1 MENIELTRKE
11 LYDLVWSSSLTKL
24 SDKYALT
31 AEGIKKICKEFDV
44 PIPENGYW
52 MKLKYNKEVKVQEL
66 DNNFKGED
74 KIVLTIREEGSPIN
88 LDQSPLSIL
97 TKQIES
103 DTKAPLTVHTKLTNP
118 DPLIIQTKEYWD
130 KRKKDP
136 YYRNDKVDKVWISVE
151 NVNKDRAL
159 RFLDTFIKLLR
170 YRGHTFKRDINDWGP
185 DIIINGIKFP
195 FRLREANKRIPSNK
209 PYPMY
214 DYIPTG
220 IFVFDTG
227 EYSTEKIWKD
237 GKVKLEQLIP
247 KIVAKLEI
255 DAQKKIISNEE
266 SRLWHIKYEEE
277 KKIKEALLQ
286 RKKIELANF
295 KVLLSNSERFDKVI
309 KLRNYI
315 TMVEEKA
322 VKNNTITAELSAWL
336 NWAKDKI
343 DWYDPVIRKQDDL
356 LDDSDINEIENPKQQ
371 NYYYR

>member
-1 MENIELTRKE
+1 METIVLTRQG
-11 LYDLVWSSSLTKL
+11 LYDLVWTTSLTKL
-24 SDKYALT
+24 SDKYALST
-31 AEGIKKICKEFDV
+31 DDIKKICKNFDI

-52 MKLKYNKEVKVQEL
+52 MKLKYNKEAKVVKLE
-66 DNNFKGED
+66 NTFKGED
-74 KIVLTIREEGSPIN
+74 KIVLTIREKGNPIN

-103 DTKAPLTVHTKLTNP
+103 DTKAAFIVPAKLSTP

-136 YYRNDKVDKVWISVE
+136 YYHNGKVDKVSISVE
-151 NVNKDRAL
+151 NDNKDRAL
-159 RFLDTFIKLLR
+159 RFMDTFIKLLR
-170 YRGHTFKRDINDWGP
+170 YRGHTFQRDINGWGP

-227 EYSTEKIWKD
+227 EYSTEKVWKD

-255 DAQKKIISNEE
+255 DAEKEIIRNEE

-286 RKKIELANF
+286 RKKIEVDNF

-322 VKNNTITAELSAWL
+322 LKNNTITELSAWL
-336 NWAKDKI
+336 NWSKDKI
-343 DWYDPVIRKQDDL
+343 DWYDPVIRKQDEL
-356 LDDSDINEIENPKQQ
+356 LDDCDITEIENPKQQ
-371 NYYYR
+371 NYYNI

>member
-1 MENIELTRKE
+1 METIVLNRQG
-11 LYDLVWSSSLTKL
+11 LYDLVWTTSLIKL
-24 SDKYALT
+24 SDKYALS
-31 AEGIKKICKEFDV
+31 ANGIKKICKEFDI

-52 MKLKYNKEVKVQEL
+52 MKLKYNKEAKVVKLE
-66 DNNFKGED
+66 NTFKGED
-74 KIVLTIREEGSPIN
+74 KIVLAVREKGNPIN

-103 DTKAPLTVHTKLTNP
+103 DTKAPLTVPAKLTNP

-151 NVNKDRAL
+151 NDNKDRAL
-159 RFLDTFIKLLR
+159 RFMDTFIKLLR
-170 YRGHTFKRDINDWGP
+170 YRGHTFQRDINGWGP

-220 IFVFDTG
+220 IFAFETG
-227 EYSTEKIWKD
+227 EYSTEKVWKD

-255 DAQKKIISNEE
+255 DAEKEIISNEE

-277 KKIKEALLQ
+277 KKIKEEI
-286 RKKIELANF
+286 K
-295 KVLLSNSERFDKVI
+295 
-309 KLRNYI
+309 KLRNEEVERFNRLVKLSEQYDKTLIIRRYI
-315 TMVEEKA
+315 EA
-322 VKNNTITAELSAWL
+322 VKQKAINTDNLTPEKEEWI
-336 NWAKDKI
+336 NWANDKA
-343 DWYDPVIRKQDDL
+343 DWFDPLINKPDDIL
-356 LDDSDINEIENPKQQ
+356 N
-371 NYYYR
+371 

>member
-11 LYDLVWSSSLTKL
+11 LYDSVWSSSLTKL

-31 AEGIKKICKEFDV
+31 AEGLRKICKEFDI

-66 DNNFKGED
+66 HNNFKGED
-74 KIVLTIREEGSPIN
+74 KIILTIRDEGNTIN
-88 LDQSPLSIL
+88 LDQSPLTIL
-97 TKQIES
+97 TKQIEN
-103 DTKAPLTVHTKLTNP
+103 DTKAPSTVPAKLTNP
-118 DPLIIQTKEYWD
+118 DLLIRQTKEYWD

-151 NVNKDRAL
+151 NDNLDRAL
-159 RFLDTFIKLLR
+159 RFMDTFIKLLR
-170 YRGHTFKRDINDWGP
+170 YRGHTFKRDINGWGP
-185 DIIINGIKFP
+185 DIIINSIKFP

-209 PYPMY
+209 PYPIY

-220 IFVFDTG
+220 VFIFDTG
-227 EYSTEKIWKD
+227 EYSTEKVWKD
-237 GKVKLEQLIP
+237 GKVKLEQLLA
-247 KIVAKLEI
+247 KIVARLEI
-255 DAQKKIISNEE
+255 DAQKKVISNEE
-266 SRLWHIKYEEE
+266 SRIWHIKYEEE
-277 KKIKEALLQ
+277 KKIKEELLQ

-315 TMVEEKA
+315 NTVEEKA
-322 VKNNTITAELSAWL
+322 INNNAITDELNDWL
-336 NWAKDKI
+336 KWAKDKI
-343 DWYDPVIRKQDDL
+343 DWYDPIIRKQDKL
-356 LDDSDINEIENPKQQ
+356 LDDYDINEIENPKQT